1 MPAIPFSPPPFLNSN
16 SNNKKK
22 PTNKVSFNGRITL
35 LKRNKTNIRN
45 KTTNINNKFRVIS
58 IIIILLIFY
67 LLLTNY

>member
-22 PTNKVSFNGRITL
+22 PTNKINFNSRATL

-45 KTTNINNKFRVIS
+45 KIINVNNKFYVIS
-58 IIIILLIFY
+58 IIIIFFIFY
-67 LLLTNY
+67 LPLTSY